1 MHLSKQGNH
10 IIITLSLCLI
20 AMGLFVSALQ
30 FFVLTLPKQT
40 QKPPVVDGIVVA
52 TGGQA
57 RLEEG
62 LQLLA
67 NKTAPL
73 LLLTGVGEGITKEM
87 IAQSL
92 VLTGD
97 QDKILSCCVTL
108 EFQALDTPGNAIAA
122 KNWSQTNDIQT
133 LLLVTSDYH
142 MPRAALEF
150 TTAMPDRQ
158 IIAHPIIAPDL
169 KGKSWYSDWQIARLY
184 SREFLKYSFRRIQ
197 LIF

>member
-1 MHLSKQGNH
+1 MHHSKQGNH

-40 QKPPVVDGIVVA
+40 QKPPIVDGIVVA

-62 LQLLA
+62 LTLLA

-73 LLLTGVGEGITKEM
+73 LLLTGVGEGITKQM

-142 MPRAALEF
+142 MPRAALNSPQRCQ
-150 TTAMPDRQ
+150 TDR
-158 IIAHPIIAPDL
+158 L
-169 KGKSWYSDWQIARLY
+169 
-184 SREFLKYSFRRIQ
+184 
-197 LIF
+197 

>member
-1 MHLSKQGNH
+1 MHLSNQGNH

-20 AMGLFVSALQ
+20 AIGLFVSALQ

-40 QKPPVVDGIVVA
+40 QKPPIVDGIVVA

-62 LQLLA
+62 LQLLV

-73 LLLTGVGEGITKEM
+73 LLLTGVGEGITKQM

-169 KGKSWYSDWQIARLY
+169 KDKSWYSDWQIARLY

>member
-1 MHLSKQGNH
+1 MHHSKQGNY

-20 AMGLFVSALQ
+20 AIGLFVSALQ

-62 LQLLA
+62 LVLLA

-73 LLLTGVGEGITKEM
+73 LLLTGVGEGITKQM

-169 KGKSWYSDWQIARLY
+169 EGKSWYSDWQIARLY
-184 SREFLKYSFRRIQ
+184 SREFLKYSFRSIQ

>member
-20 AMGLFVSALQ
+20 AIGLFVSALQ

-40 QKPPVVDGIVVA
+40 QKPPIVDGIVVA

-67 NKTAPL
+67 KKTAPL
-73 LLLTGVGEGITKEM
+73 LLLTGVGEGITKQM

-142 MPRAALEF
+142 MPRAALKF

-169 KGKSWYSDWQIARLY
+169 KDKSWYSDWQIARLY

>member
-40 QKPPVVDGIVVA
+40 QKPPSVDGIVVA

-62 LQLLA
+62 LALLA

-73 LLLTGVGEGITKEM
+73 LLLTGVGEGITKQM

-169 KGKSWYSDWQIARLY
+169 KGKSWYGDWQIARLY

>member
-1 MHLSKQGNH
+1 MHHSKQGNH

-73 LLLTGVGEGITKEM
+73 LLLTGVGEGITKQM

-169 KGKSWYSDWQIARLY
+169 EGKSWYSDWQIARLY